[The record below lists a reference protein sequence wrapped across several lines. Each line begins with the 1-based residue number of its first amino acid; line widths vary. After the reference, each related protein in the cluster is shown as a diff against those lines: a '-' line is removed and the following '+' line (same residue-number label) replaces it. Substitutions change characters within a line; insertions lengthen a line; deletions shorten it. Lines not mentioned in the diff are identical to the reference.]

1 MKSIERGPCF
11 AMIGIAVLAMSAG
24 CASVQR
30 DAQFPAVK
38 DSVSARIEQEITW
51 RRDKVSDARAADAVS
66 KLLEKELNA
75 DSAVQVA
82 LLNNRGLQA
91 KFEELGIA
99 QADLVD
105 AGLLENPVFGSSAL
119 FQNAGTEIS
128 FDVMQD
134 FLGVFTLSARKKIGN
149 AGAQR
154 ATLSVGKSVV
164 DLATDVQ
171 GQYFRVIGDAQAL
184 ALARQVIVATESAA
198 ELAQRQYAAGNLSK
212 RELTLQRA
220 FHAQTL
226 LEVAQ
231 AETQLEAD
239 REKLNRL
246 MGLWGKDTLWRMPE
260 RLPPI
265 PAALPALDDIERRAI
280 EQRLDLAAAKKEA
293 EGFAHALHLAHQYRW
308 LSPLGIGVQYQRGS
322 DGEKSYGPK
331 LEFGLPL
338 FNRGQTRI
346 ARLES
351 ESRRAKEQVA
361 ALAVDIRSEAREARG
376 RLQALH
382 RAVKHYETS
391 LLPLQKIIVGETLK
405 FYNGMLIGVYDLL
418 LASQAQIQ
426 TGRQYIAASRDFWLS
441 WTDLE
446 RALGARQDRP
456 AATPTTS
463 DDSQTPAQDAHPHG
477 DQ

>member
-1 MKSIERGPCF
+1 MKNIDHRPCL
-11 AMIGIAVLAMSAG
+11 AMIGVVALAISAG

-38 DSVSARIEQEITW
+38 DAVSARIAREINW
-51 RRDKVSDARAADAVS
+51 RHDQNSDTRAGDAV
-66 KLLEKELNA
+66 KNLLEKELDA

-99 QADLVD
+99 QADLVE
-105 AGLLENPVFGSSAL
+105 AGLLENPMFGASAL
-119 FQNAGTEIS
+119 FQSAGTEIS
-128 FDVMQD
+128 LDVTQN
-134 FLGVFTLSARKKIGN
+134 FLGAFTLSARKKIGD
-149 AGAQR
+149 AAARR
-154 ATLSVGKSVV
+154 ATLVV
-164 DLATDVQ
+164 SKNVLDLAADVQ
-171 GQYFRVIGDAQAL
+171 GQYYRVVGDAQAL
-184 ALARQVIVATESAA
+184 VLARQVILATESAA

-212 RELTLQRA
+212 RELTLQQA

-231 AETQLEAD
+231 AETQLETD

-246 MGLWGKDTLWRMPE
+246 MGLWGKDTRWRIPE

-265 PAALPALDDIERRAI
+265 PAALPAFDDVEQRAI
-280 EQRLDLAAAKKEA
+280 EHRLDLAAAKQEA
-293 EGFAHALHLAHQYRW
+293 EGFAHALHLARQYRW
-308 LSPLGIGVQYQRGS
+308 LSFLGIGVQYERGS

-338 FNRGQTRI
+338 FNWGQTRI

-351 ESRRAKEQVA
+351 EGQRAEEQVA
-361 ALAVDIRSEAREARG
+361 ALAVDIRSEARESRS

-382 RAVKHYETS
+382 RTVKHYETS
-391 LLPLQKIIVGETLK
+391 LLPLQKTIVAETLK
-405 FYNGMLIGVYDLL
+405 FYNGMLLGVYDLL
-418 LASQAQIQ
+418 LASQTQIQ
-426 TGRQYIAASRDFWLS
+426 TGRQYIATSRDFWLAWS
-441 WTDLE
+441 DLE
-446 RALGARQDRP
+446 RAVGARQDRP
-456 AATPTTS
+456 AATPAAS
-463 DDSQTPAQDAHPHG
+463 DDSQTPTQDAHAHG